1 MRFFDW
7 QIIAADRLREL
18 EQSSESSKLSNHA
31 LRAEVD
37 RLKAELAKAQ
47 VKSRAGH
54 GVGGGADSAEAAR
67 QELRLEHMRT
77 DFIAAASHELK
88 TPLAGI
94 EALGDALDM
103 AIADGNYEAAEEFV
117 KHIRTETKRMRA
129 MSEDLLDLSRFDE
142 NPDSDSVANLRAT
155 LQTALLMPTR
165 AAKAKDLSLSLQI
178 DPALGDGPLL
188 AKISPTDLS
197 IILDNLI
204 DNALNYT
211 LEGSINISLTRSV
224 DGRSWLLEVSDT
236 GIGIAESEH
245 DKVFERFYRVES
257 SRSRDSGGSGLG
269 LSLVKKAVE
278 RWRGEVRL
286 CSQLGEGAA
295 FSLSLPV
302 A

>member
-1 MRFFDW
+1 MRFFNW
-7 QIIAADRLREL
+7 QIISAAKLRQL
-18 EQSSESSKLSNHA
+18 ENVKESSQLSRVSLHA
-31 LRAEVD
+31 EIENLQ
-37 RLKAELAKAQ
+37 AELAKA
-47 VKSRAGH
+47 KSNQASTSST
-54 GVGGGADSAEAAR
+54 DSAETAR

-117 KHIRTETKRMRA
+117 KHIRAETKRMRA

-142 NPDSDSVANLRAT
+142 NPDSDSVANLRAA

-165 AAKAKDLSLSLQI
+165 AAKAKDLVFNLQI

-211 LEGSINISLTRSV
+211 LQGSISITLSKS
-224 DGRSWLLEVSDT
+224 DDKRSWLLEVKDT
-236 GIGIAESEH
+236 GIGIAEDEH

-278 RWRGEVRL
+278 RWHGEVRL
-286 CSQLGEGAA
+286 CSQLGEGAT